1 LHSKIEA
8 TAVLASYLLMLGTGN
23 LVNNNILKQVE
34 TPIHYAVASSYKNEF
49 EVKAKEIHRNK
60 DSKFVFPKI
69 SLELEN
75 QIKKQIKDIEI
86 QENKQK
92 QIQYDKDLY
101 LLGQVI
107 EAESGSDWIKDE
119 VQLMVGNVVMNRVS
133 NDKFPNTIYDVV
145 HAPNQYQFIKHGITV
160 RPSKRALDNAR
171 KILNGTRVI
180 PKNVVYQS
188 EYKNLGDGIYK
199 KVKTKYSTMY
209 FSYSK

>member
-1 LHSKIEA
+1 LRKIEA
-8 TAVLASYLLMLGTGN
+8 AVLASYILMLSTGSFIN
-23 LVNNNILKQVE
+23 SNNQNNTVSTHAMAK
-34 TPIHYAVASSYKNEF
+34 YEF
-49 EVKAKEIHRNK
+49 EVKTKEIHKEK
-60 DSKFVFPKI
+60 DNKFVFPKVSI
-69 SLELEN
+69 AIEN
-75 QIKKQIKDIEI
+75 QIKQQIKDIEK
-86 QENKQK
+86 EELKQK

-107 EAESGSDWIKDE
+107 EAESGSDWIKDD
-119 VQLMVGNVVMNRVS
+119 VQLMVGNVVINRVLS
-133 NDKFPNTIYDVV
+133 DKFPSTIYDVV